1 VDQVK
6 SYYDE
11 VIIPQVQEGVDHD
24 EAWEDYEEEI
34 DRFGYYYSKL
44 GLKNGVGGE
53 HCSSPVFGTST
64 TQF

>member
-1 VDQVK
+1 MK

-11 VIIPQVQEGVDHD
+11 VIIPQVQEGVYHD
-24 EAWEDYEEEI
+24 EAWEERRLI
-34 DRFGYYYSKL
+34 VLGTTIQRL